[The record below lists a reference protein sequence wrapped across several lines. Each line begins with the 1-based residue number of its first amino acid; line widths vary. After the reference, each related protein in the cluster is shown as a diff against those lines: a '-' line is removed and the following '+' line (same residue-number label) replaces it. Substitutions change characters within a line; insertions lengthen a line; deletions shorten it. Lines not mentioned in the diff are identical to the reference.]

1 MREAFD
7 WLKPCLLWQAD
18 GQDYRQI
25 DFFQPRL
32 LEFRSDDFMDEFLAA
47 TVEPGGAAFT
57 KAVLA
62 PPVEGQP
69 LKLFQPAHGCFYL
82 LSASLC
88 CRQPGFPDRE
98 IRDPEGEN
106 VFFVLRKFVDG
117 AEYGW
122 VVQGQKGHWRP
133 INGSGRQLLPDEE
146 RLPLL
151 SARGCAQRSLWFGYL
166 PVAGR
171 ETYAVAPKELS
182 DAGGEPL
189 DTRLEELE
197 ARFVTPLTVRN
208 TPSTTPG
215 APPETVLASAY
226 KADASGKLARD
237 LSVYLLLD
245 LWEFLD
251 RQPGLNDVAT
261 ALRAGPAA
269 SLAGAAGALLSLLRA
284 TPLND
289 DLTLATA
296 LGAVADRRDE
306 LNRLGEAD
314 MEQTLHFG
322 QKYNLAAVAG
332 IDDPEGVT
340 KQLLEAVKAALPAEA
355 PPAELPK
362 FTSTQPDQTYY
373 AARCVYE
380 RPQCDPA
387 FHAVS
392 SPSAPFQLA
401 PYFDP
406 DAPARPVRIPLPT
419 DVSIA
424 GLRKF
429 KKGVTFLISESLQ
442 RKISRLTGKEKDL
455 LKDNPSLNDE
465 DDGGLA
471 FICSFSIQIIFI
483 VAFML
488 LLVFV
493 IVFNLVFWWIAFFRI
508 CLPIPKKLLSG

>member
-1 MREAFD
+1 MRESFD

-18 GQDYRQI
+18 GQDYRQS
-25 DFFQPRL
+25 DFFQPHL
-32 LEFRSDDFMDEFLAA
+32 LEFRSDEFMDEFLAA
-47 TVEPGGAAFT
+47 TVEPGGAAFG

-62 PPVEGQP
+62 APAKGQT

-98 IRDPEGEN
+98 IRSPEGEN

-122 VVQGQKGHWRP
+122 VMEGQKGSWRP
-133 INGSGRQLLPDEE
+133 VNGSGRQFLPDEE

-151 SARGCAQRSLWFGYL
+151 SARSCAQRTLWFGYL

-171 ETYAVAPKELS
+171 ETYAAAPKELP
-182 DAGGEPL
+182 DASGKPL
-189 DTRLEELE
+189 DLRLEELG
-197 ARFVTPLTVRN
+197 ARFVTPLIKQTIAKPPQTLPSPLTVIQQRD
-208 TPSTTPG
+208 PSR
-215 APPETVLASAY
+215 
-226 KADASGKLARD
+226 ARD
-237 LSVYLLLD
+237 LSVFILLELYEFFETYLK
-245 LWEFLD
+245 
-251 RQPGLNDVAT
+251 DVAT
-261 ALRAGPAA
+261 ALNAGPAA
-269 SLAGAAGALLSLLRA
+269 SLAGASGDLLSLLRA

-289 DLTLATA
+289 DLTLAKA
-296 LGAVADRRDE
+296 LGAVADKRDE
-306 LNRLGEAD
+306 LNRLGDAD
-314 MEQTLHFG
+314 MEQTLDFG
-322 QKYNLAAVAG
+322 EKYNLATVPE

-340 KQLLEAVKAALPAEA
+340 KQLLEAVKEALPEEA

-362 FTSTQPDQTYY
+362 FTATQPDKTYY

-380 RPQCDPA
+380 RPQCEPV

-392 SPSAPFQLA
+392 PPSAPFQLA

-419 DVSIA
+419 DISIA

-429 KKGVTFLISESLQ
+429 KKGVTFLISDSLQ
-442 RKISRLTGKEKDL
+442 KKISRLTGKEKEL
-455 LKDNPSLNDE
+455 LKDNPSLNEEDE
-465 DDGGLA
+465 GGLA

-488 LLVFV
+488 LLMFV
-493 IVFNLVFWWIAFFRI
+493 IIFNLVFWWIAFFRI
-508 CLPIPKKLLSG
+508 CLPVPKKLLSG